1 MIIKQLMGLN
11 FTPEIGGGGATFL
24 SRYLQGGTAIWV
36 TDADGSGMP
45 EDDSWLICVYG
56 RDGDTMSDALFQRSG
71 DHRPGPAGALTAIA
85 DALQFAQGVD
95 AGAAIAAK
103 GGAAPLSVDVSAVKR
118 SGDGWTV
125 TDDAHAVGYG
135 VYIRNPLAHHIA
147 DFLLPDW
154 QAASSERLAEAKRA
168 AFAYADHL
176 AEHLGCAVDGGDRP
190 ADAVPLGD
198 LLHGAACLW
207 EAALDLWSVDQDID
221 GTPVGEVPHWH
232 AEFIREWH
240 GHGAVHMRMMV
251 TGWAE
256 ECERDWKRAHDSGE
270 FDAPYDWEW
279 VPAWLRTIAEDQDFD
294 VSLDE
299 MEPEDER
306 EHAEQANEIIGDE
319 LAGGGVSLSTFS
331 LGDVRMRPTKP
342 GVNLHMLPSVI
353 ETSDDVSGLRPHQRD
368 AYLNPPA
375 SMTFNPGLGKAGF
388 GAREEV
394 QPLDPAD
401 LVVSTLL
408 SALADLEA
416 VREAGE
422 EVPALENARKAI
434 AEGQAWRDK
443 ARPVGRIADDVVRLA
458 GIIVAGTDLHA
469 CLSEAMD
476 QHIYDADQ
484 GEAPD
489 ADCGYTAALKGWTDA
504 LAGITVTKEHD
515 LTAPQGVRGRNS
527 DNTMFHEIYGWEPSI
542 SLRDGLEKT
551 YAWIYD
557 QLSARA

>member
-1 MIIKQLMGLN
+1 MFIVQGIHPT
-11 FTPEIGGGGATFL
+11 TPGTRCRLYHSKERAESYAKALVVEIGSDIVAAML
-24 SRYLQGGTAIWV
+24 R
-36 TDADGSGMP
+36 ADPFSDP
-45 EDDSWLICVYG
+45 ETEAEWN
-56 RDGDTMSDALFQRSG
+56 
-71 DHRPGPAGALTAIA
+71 IA
-85 DALQFAQGVD
+85 KAND
-95 AGAAIAAK
+95 
-103 GGAAPLSVDVSAVKR
+103 
-118 SGDGWTV
+118 
-125 TDDAHAVGYG
+125 
-135 VYIRNPLAHHIA
+135 
-147 DFLLPDW
+147 
-154 QAASSERLAEAKRA
+154 
-168 AFAYADHL
+168 
-176 AEHLGCAVDGGDRP
+176 
-190 ADAVPLGD
+190 
-198 LLHGAACLW
+198 W
-207 EAALDLWSVDQDID
+207 EAAL
-221 GTPVGEVPHWH
+221 
-232 AEFIREWH
+232 
-240 GHGAVHMRMMV
+240 
-251 TGWAE
+251 
-256 ECERDWKRAHDSGE
+256 
-270 FDAPYDWEW
+270 
-279 VPAWLRTIAEDQDFD
+279 AWLRTIAEDQDFD

-443 ARPVGRIADDVVRLA
+443 ARRVGRIADDVVRLA

-476 QHIYDADQ
+476 VHIYDADQ

-489 ADCGYTAALKGWTDA
+489 ADCGYAAALKGWTDA
-504 LAGITVTKEHD
+504 LAGITVTTPAPAAVLDPPAGVTMPLHVVERSGDAYISDARGKGTGICIYKGGKEAGD
-515 LTAPQGVRGRNS
+515 LLEFAAKAMNAAA
-527 DNTMFHEIYGWEPSI
+527 
-542 SLRDGLEKT
+542 GL
-551 YAWIYD
+551 
-557 QLSARA
+557 